1 MKYNYKQNYYG
12 ISVLLCFFLGSL
24 AFLKP
29 FYFSADFSNYVD
41 IYDGQYD
48 EIAGIEPFFRYITYY
63 FHWISVP
70 YVAFAM
76 LACSLCLILK
86 IIYARKI
93 LRTCD
98 KDLILFLSIYFC
110 FYGFLHEL
118 TQLRIAIAS
127 SICYVA
133 VYQYFFRRNFL
144 AAGLLS
150 LIGMFFHYSIAL
162 WFLTLFINSYRR
174 LLIFSLI
181 FVFGFGFFI
190 GFSNNIAGLLPNE
203 KLVSYLYNL
212 TNSVG
217 IDAGLNLVNLNNFV
231 FLSVLGIM
239 SYLRTKVKLSVEAS
253 KFVDFV
259 QCSNVMAFL
268 FFYFFSGVPVIAYRL
283 AELCR
288 LFYPLAIVLMLV
300 ELNKSYSRIVMAVFT
315 SFFILLSI
323 LMLFVTLRA
332 VS

>member
-144 AAGLLS
+144 AAGVLS